1 MATDL
6 ELTDFELMQKISS
19 KDSKALELLYDRY
32 SPILYT
38 LINKIVRSRDIAE
51 EVLADVFLIIWK
63 KYYMFDMATEN
74 VYAWLITLARN
85 KAIDAKKRMYGQL
98 AAEYT
103 DDYEDEFI
111 LPSLS
116 KEIDPLDL
124 MTALELRPNVDKAFQ
139 ALTDAQ
145 RYVLNLAYYEGMTEK
160 EIAERLNIPVP
171 TVKSKIRIAIS
182 NLKNLLKGSAS

>member
-1 MATDL
+1 MAAEI
-6 ELTDFELMQKISS
+6 ELTDFELMQKIAL
-19 KDSKALELLYDRY
+19 KDSKALEFLYDRY
-32 SPILYT
+32 SPLIYT
-38 LINKIVRSRDIAE
+38 LTNKIVRSREVAE

-63 KYYMFDMATEN
+63 KHYMFDMTSEN
-74 VYAWLITLARN
+74 VYSWLVTLARN
-85 KAIDAKKRMYGQL
+85 KATDSKKRMYGHL
-98 AAEYT
+98 TTEYN

-111 LPSLS
+111 IPALS

-124 MTALELRPNVDKAFQ
+124 ITALEVRPNVDKSFQ

-160 EIAERLNIPVP
+160 EIAERLNIPVQ

-182 NLKNLLKGSAS
+182 NLKNLLKGSSS

>member
-1 MATDL
+1 MAAEI
-6 ELTDFELMQKISS
+6 ELTDFELMQRIAS
-19 KDSKALELLYDRY
+19 KDSKALEFLYDRY
-32 SPILYT
+32 SPLIYT
-38 LINKIVRSRDIAE
+38 LVNKIVRSREIAE

-63 KYYMFDMATEN
+63 KYYMFNMTSEN
-74 VYAWLITLARN
+74 VYSWLITLARN
-85 KAIDAKKRMYGQL
+85 KAIDTKKRMYGHHTV
-98 AAEYT
+98 EYN

-111 LPSLS
+111 IPALS

-124 MTALELRPNVDKAFQ
+124 ITALEVRPNVDKSFQ

-160 EIAERLNIPVP
+160 EIAERLNIPVQ

-182 NLKNLLKGSAS
+182 NLKNLLKGSS